1 MMLPMPRSLPLHG
14 ARISR
19 GQKLPKR
26 GEVQDRIRNSAG
38 HEALLPVA
46 AESSCLA
53 PD

>member
-1 MMLPMPRSLPLHG
+1 MILPMPRSLPQQS

-19 GQKLPKR
+19 GQKLSKR
-26 GEVQDRIRNSAG
+26 GGVLDRIRKGAG

-46 AESSCLA
+46 AEGSCLA